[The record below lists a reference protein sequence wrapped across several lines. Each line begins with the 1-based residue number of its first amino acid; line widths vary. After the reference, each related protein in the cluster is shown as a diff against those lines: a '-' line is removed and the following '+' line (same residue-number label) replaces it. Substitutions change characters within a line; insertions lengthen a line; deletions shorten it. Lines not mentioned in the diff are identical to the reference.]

1 MPNNFDKNRRRFG
14 NSYINMSGNVNGKS
28 YELIDVQNLKEANKQ
43 MAEMIKNQQKF
54 IDQQDERIRN
64 QEEISEQDREYYR
77 NNKRNIE
84 EMNKRLTEN
93 NKIISGWNRNIQ
105 SNIINNPN
113 KNNTL
118 DNLMYRASN
127 NQQVP
132 RTIADMFRNQMQ
144 EGARKSVNDIYDNAV
159 KSVVRS
165 YKRKGADFSDPA
177 VMNKVNKDIQDKVLA
192 NAEFNKI
199 TKKFGTKAELFN
211 VAVNTFNAAI
221 RTWVGV
227 FKAGLNRQTET
238 YENTFENI
246 SVRNGTTRSQYYNAQ
261 MGLNNKLGSMG
272 LRNNIATSEIQTM
285 WNTLANNGV
294 KLDIS
299 NAEQTAK
306 AIETVVTQHI
316 VPYLDTNS
324 KDFTIL
330 NSRIGDRF
338 IKDIRGINEYNMQ
351 VAGNSYQTQELMQE
365 IIDQVQPMSD
375 EALENLAQGSA
386 EVTAMINKLTPIMG
400 ADAAKSYATQL
411 FKTQRYSDQISRN
424 GSVSEKLALYGAM
437 GKNINIYDPTQW
449 NDFIGEAVDISQM
462 ISGWTPGY
470 TSTLAGLIT
479 NTIGD
484 ATGETYNRIWG
495 SKNLSAK
502 KLTGSGVAALTNLTA
517 AELQKIA
524 EGKTGAFVN
533 DQNQTNKKLQDVTV
547 ENLANEFAFL
557 NEWLG
562 NWAGVIETAIKGIG
576 TLLLTKVIG
585 GVIGKGIGALS
596 GLGGSLSGGSGL
608 LGGIGALF
616 SNPIGIG
623 VATVGAIA
631 GTVAL
636 INSKVSNQ
644 HEEERK
650 SNISNR
656 QGTYQASIDEGLSEA
671 QAISN
676 AWNDNSAI
684 KGNGIFENGGETELG
699 FTSREKMIN
708 GDYYTKQQS
717 FDTFANDTEGKIQMN
732 FSSHAG
738 GSMLEA
744 FSWLDGDTREALG
757 LKKDWTK
764 SGYDEAKTALDK
776 YRKEYKRREY
786 NKIKTY
792 ALGKLLATNKSIP
805 FNYTMAALS
814 AAVIL
819 GGHSGDEDIV
829 GPLNDNT
836 YGFGGNVITDKKRL
850 QEVLDANGI
859 TEAKYLTAIYKILGN
874 KNADFYLMAKG
885 QDKWVTFPSEED
897 LKSNFNLHRYG
908 LSAVPYDEYP
918 ALLHQGEAVLTA
930 TTAAELRN
938 LLEEYRQTSQQSVN
952 FDNIIQTQTS
962 ALVSKID
969 EVIKTIEHNKIG
981 TFNNTDSMHKSREL
995 LADSMRY
1002 MKSTKSF

>member
-1 MPNNFDKNRRRFG
+1 MPNNDNRRRFG
-14 NSYINMSGNVNGKS
+14 RDRSYINMSGKVNGKS
-28 YELIDVQNLKEANKQ
+28 YELIDVENLKEANKQ
-43 MAEMIKNQQKF
+43 MAELIRHQQEF
-54 IDQQDERIRN
+54 IDKQDARIRN
-64 QEEISEQDREYYR
+64 QEEINEQDREYYR
-77 NNKRNIE
+77 NNKKNIE
-84 EMNKRLTEN
+84 DMTRRMEEN
-93 NKIISGWNRNIQ
+93 NKVIEGWNRNIQ
-105 SNIINNPN
+105 SNLLNSPN
-113 KNNTL
+113 RANTI
-118 DNLMYRASN
+118 DNLINRSTN
-127 NQQVP
+127 NQRVP
-132 RTIADMFRNQMQ
+132 STIADMFRSQMQ
-144 EGARKSVNDIYDNAV
+144 KNNRKEVDEIYNKAV
-159 KSVVRS
+159 KSVVNS

-177 VMNKVNKDIQDKVLA
+177 VMNRVNRDIQDKVLA
-192 NAEFNKI
+192 NDEFNKI

-211 VAVNTFNAAI
+211 VAVNTFNKAI
-221 RTWVGV
+221 STWVGV
-227 FKAGLNRQTET
+227 FKTGLGNQTGV

-261 MGLNNKLGSMG
+261 MGLQGKLGSAG
-272 LRNNIATSEIQTM
+272 VFNNIASSEVMTM
-285 WNTLANNGV
+285 WNTLATNGV

-299 NAEQTAK
+299 NAEQTSK
-306 AIETVVTQHI
+306 AIETVITQHI

-411 FKTQRYSDQISRN
+411 FKTQRYSDQVMRS
-424 GSVSEKLALYGAM
+424 GSLTERMSLYDAI

-449 NDFIGEAVDISQM
+449 NDFLGVAVDNSQM
-462 ISGWTPGY
+462 IRSWTPGY
-470 TSTLAGLIT
+470 NSTVGGLIT
-479 NTIGD
+479 NVVGN
-484 ATGETYNRIWG
+484 ASGEDYGRMWG
-495 SKNLSAK
+495 AGNLTAK
-502 KLTGSGVAALTNLTA
+502 GLTGSGIAALTNLTPEEIKA
-517 AELQKIA
+517 IA
-524 EGKTGAFVN
+524 DRKTNAFTN
-533 DQNQTNKKLQDVTV
+533 DQNQTNKKLQDITV
-547 ENLANEFAFL
+547 ENLANEFAFF

-576 TLLLTKVIG
+576 TLILTKLIG

-596 GLGGSLSGGSGL
+596 GLGGSLSGGTGL

-616 SNPIGIG
+616 SNPVGIA

-650 SNISNR
+650 SNINNR
-656 QGTYQASIDEGLSEA
+656 QGTYQAAIDDGQTEA
-671 QAISN
+671 QAISA

-684 KGNGIFENGGETELG
+684 KGNGIFENGGETNLS
-699 FTSREKMIN
+699 FSSRERMIN
-708 GDYYTKQQS
+708 GDYYTKQQN
-717 FDTFANDTEGKIQMN
+717 FDAYVNDTEGKIKLN
-732 FSSHAG
+732 FNSHAG

-776 YRKEYKRREY
+776 YRQEYKRAEY

-805 FNYTMAALS
+805 FNYAMAALS

-819 GGHSGDEDIV
+819 GGHSEDEDIV

-836 YGFGGNVITDKKRL
+836 YGFGGNVITDKKKL
-850 QEVLDANGI
+850 QDVMEANGI
-859 TEAKYLTAIYKILGN
+859 TEAKYLTAIYKILGD

-885 QDKWVTFPSEED
+885 KDKWVTFPSEED

-908 LSAVPYDEYP
+908 LASVPYDEYP

-952 FDNIIQTQTS
+952 FDNIIQRQTN
-962 ALVSKID
+962 ALVNKMDTI
-969 EVIKTIEHNKIG
+969 IKTIESSKVG
-981 TFNNTDSMHKSREL
+981 TFSHTDSMHKAKEL
-995 LADSMRY
+995 LADSMRN
-1002 MKSTKSF
+1002 MTSTKSF